1 MVMGDGAPLLVIVCS
16 PKLLYTRLMKLND
29 LPDDIRLLVVRLPY
43 RVGFYVSASDK
54 TGGDE
59 SDAAEMAALEGI
71 VTFYVEDFCKSEF
84 AQAVM
89 LETIQRKAEWDGWQ
103 EKIEIVPEEIRK
115 VLDFLVDK
123 LDGKELTAFKNN
135 LLEIA
140 IAVAQAY
147 REFDVSQ
154 PLTERVQ
161 VYLSILMARIK
172 ALVKGQEIQSHDTL
186 LNISRDEKMA
196 INLLADAL
204 GIEYRIG

>member
-147 REFDVSQ
+147 REFDASQ

-161 VYLSILMARIK
+161 VYLSILIARIK

>member
-172 ALVKGQEIQSHDTL
+172 ALVKGQEIQSYDAL

>member
-172 ALVKGQEIQSHDTL
+172 ALIKGQEIQSHDTL

>member
-1 MVMGDGAPLLVIVCS
+1 MVMGNGVPLLVIVCS
-16 PKLLYTRLMKLND
+16 SKLLYTRLMKLND

-89 LETIQRKAEWDGWQ
+89 LETIQRKAEWAGWQ

-161 VYLSILMARIK
+161 VYLSILIARIK
-172 ALVKGQEIQSHDTL
+172 ALVKGQEIQSHDAL

>member
-1 MVMGDGAPLLVIVCS
+1 VNDRHRKLVIVCS

-54 TGGDE
+54 TGGEE

-89 LETIQRKAEWDGWQ
+89 LETIQRKAEWAGWQ

-161 VYLSILMARIK
+161 VYLSILIARIK
-172 ALVKGQEIQSHDTL
+172 ALIKGQEIQSHDAL

-204 GIEYRIG
+204 GVEYRIG

>member
-1 MVMGDGAPLLVIVCS
+1 
-16 PKLLYTRLMKLND
+16 MKPND

-89 LETIQRKAEWDGWQ
+89 LETIHGKAEWAGWQ

-161 VYLSILMARIK
+161 VYLSILIARIK
-172 ALVKGQEIQSHDTL
+172 ALIKGQEIQSHDAL

-204 GIEYRIG
+204 GVEYRIG

>member
-1 MVMGDGAPLLVIVCS
+1 MG
-16 PKLLYTRLMKLND
+16 
-29 LPDDIRLLVVRLPY
+29 
-43 RVGFYVSASDK
+43 
-54 TGGDE
+54 
-59 SDAAEMAALEGI
+59 
-71 VTFYVEDFCKSEF
+71 
-84 AQAVM
+84 
-89 LETIQRKAEWDGWQ
+89 WWQ

-161 VYLSILMARIK
+161 VYLSILIARIK
-172 ALVKGQEIQSHDTL
+172 ALIKGQEIQSHDAL

-204 GIEYRIG
+204 GVEYRIG

>member
-161 VYLSILMARIK
+161 VYLSILIARIK